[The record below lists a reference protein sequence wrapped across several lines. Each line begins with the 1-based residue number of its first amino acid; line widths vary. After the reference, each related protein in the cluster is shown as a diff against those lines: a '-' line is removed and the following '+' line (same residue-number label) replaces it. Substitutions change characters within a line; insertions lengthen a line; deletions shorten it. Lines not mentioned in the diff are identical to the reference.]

1 MKAYFPVQVWYEYHT
16 GNMLN
21 ITSGTIVELAAP
33 LDEIPV
39 FIRGGYVVPFQHPSL
54 TTTSSR
60 KNSFGLLI
68 ALNSSSQAEGTLFW
82 DDGYSIDSIDSKSY
96 NLFQF
101 SVINLKLIFFFK
113 FYNSNLIF

>member
-39 FIRGGYVVPFQHPSL
+39 YVRGGYVVPFQHPSL

-60 KNSFGLLI
+60 KNPFGLLI

-82 DDGYSIDSIDSKSY
+82 DDGYSVDSIDSKTF

-101 SVINLKLIFFFK
+101 DVINV
-113 FYNSNLIF
+113 S